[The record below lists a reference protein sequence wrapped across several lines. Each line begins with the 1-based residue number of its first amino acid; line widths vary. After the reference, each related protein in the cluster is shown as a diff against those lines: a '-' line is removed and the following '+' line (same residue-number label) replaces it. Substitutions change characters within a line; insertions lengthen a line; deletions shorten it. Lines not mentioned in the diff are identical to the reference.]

1 MRYRRFTGSTAA
13 MLDPAGVVAN
23 GPALPALAGRPARC
37 ASDIHADRPA
47 VVWGTFLNSA
57 IRRDDTD
64 RPNVGYCADCARVL
78 TAVGWFQPDEG
89 QTIPGEE

>member
-1 MRYRRFTGSTAA
+1 MRYRRFTGSTAV
-13 MLDPAGVVAN
+13 MLDPAGV
-23 GPALPALAGRPARC
+23 AGRPARC
-37 ASDIHADRPA
+37 ASDIHADRSA

-78 TAVGWFQPDEG
+78 TTVGWFQPDEG